1 MPEKKLVNV
10 TMTRANLDDIPQYPL
25 PEPYTIRLYREG
37 DEAEFERIWLSADVQ
52 GQAYRGLFEKEFRG
66 RIDQVPARML
76 FLADG
81 RGEPAGTATAWF
93 NDDWEGGRWGVV
105 HWVAIHPAHQGKG
118 LSRPLMTRV
127 LERMKEL
134 GHDRAYLITQTVRLP
149 AINLYLS
156 FGFEPFIK
164 TAEDEKNW
172 REVREN
178 LARISR

>member
-76 FLADG
+76 
-81 RGEPAGTATAWF
+81 TAWF

-127 LERMKEL
+127 LERMKDL

-164 TAEDEKNW
+164 TDEDEKNW

-178 LARISR
+178 LVGFRR